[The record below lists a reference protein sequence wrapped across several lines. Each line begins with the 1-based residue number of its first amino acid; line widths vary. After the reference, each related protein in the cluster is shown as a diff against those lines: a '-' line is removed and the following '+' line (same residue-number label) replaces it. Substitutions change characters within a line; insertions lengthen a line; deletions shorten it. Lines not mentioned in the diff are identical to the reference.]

1 MILSSSPHTDKA
13 DPISKLADDLTDLTC
28 QAIRDGTSLDSFERD
43 VFQRVLA
50 LGRVAVD
57 LFLDGQGNGDLGPT
71 VHTEKD
77 GALHR
82 SDTAQ
87 PRAVRTIFGEHAFTA
102 FVYSRGAR
110 QKIELRPIDA
120 RLNLPDGKAS
130 YLFQE
135 FSQLFCVE
143 KAFGVGARQF
153 ETVFHQKVSVAV
165 LEAVNRD
172 MGAQADRFLN
182 EQLSKPKARA
192 EGERRVL
199 TADGKGVPLVNA
211 DAQQVPAF
219 DKKERPG
226 NRRLATWG
234 CIYTVDRFVRTP
246 EQIVAALFRDRTVPQ
261 PPEDR
266 PPPCF
271 KQYRS
276 YFAFRGTAEEPIPGA
291 IRTWTWLAD
300 ETTKRHRSGQPIV
313 RLMDGQPILW
323 ASAEACLDDLVKER
337 RKAEDDMVV
346 VDILD
351 ILHVSSYVWKAAKVF
366 HAHKEQQEAFAQDR
380 LLRLLRGEV
389 TSVVTGLRR
398 MATVNGLSDKDRE
411 LVETVCNYF
420 ANNAKRMRYDE
431 YLRAGY
437 PIATGVIE
445 GACRHVI
452 KDRMEQGGMRWTLE
466 GAEAMLNLRAVNASS
481 EAEAFYVWRQSEG
494 AKRVHPHRQLV
505 EGYQGFK
512 ARSLPETRLHPV
524 KRESRHMWIL
534 QFGSAFWSAALPHQS
549 SRWNSGEWR

>member
-1 MILSSSPHTDKA
+1 MILSSSTNTDKA
-13 DPISKLADDLTDLTC
+13 DRITEMAEDLTDQTR

-43 VFQRVLA
+43 LFQRLLA
-50 LGRVAVD
+50 MGRAAVD
-57 LFLDGQGNGDLGPT
+57 LFLEGQGNGDLGPT
-71 VHTEKD
+71 VHTQKD
-77 GALHR
+77 VALHR

-102 FVYSRGAR
+102 FVYSRAAK
-110 QKIELRPIDA
+110 QMIELRPIDA

-153 ETVFHQKVSVAV
+153 EKVFHQKVSVAV
-165 LEAVNRD
+165 LEDVNRD

-182 EQLSKPKARA
+182 EKLPKPKAKD
-192 EGERRVL
+192 EGELLIL
-199 TADGKGVPLVNA
+199 TADAKGVPLVNA
-211 DAQQVPAF
+211 DAQRVPAF

-226 NRRLATWG
+226 NRRMATLG
-234 CIYTVDRFVRTP
+234 CVYTVDPFVRTP
-246 EQIVAALFRDRTVPQ
+246 EQIVAALFRDPTVTQ

-266 PPPCF
+266 PEPCF
-271 KQYRS
+271 KHYRG
-276 YFAFRGTAEEPIPGA
+276 YFAFQETGEEPIPGA
-291 IRTWTWLAD
+291 IRTWTWLA
-300 ETTKRHRSGQPIV
+300 EEAAKRYRRRQPII

-323 ASAEACLDDLVKER
+323 ASAAACLDDFVKER
-337 RKAEDDMVV
+337 REAEGDMVV

-366 HAHKEQQEAFAQDR
+366 HAHREQQEAFAQER
-380 LLRLLRGEV
+380 LLRILCGEV
-389 TSVVTGLRR
+389 TRVVKGLRR
-398 MATVNGLSDKDRE
+398 MATVNGLGDKDRE
-411 LVETVCNYF
+411 VVATVCNYF
-420 ANNAKRMRYDE
+420 ENNAARMRYDE

-466 GAEAMLNLRAVNASS
+466 GAEAMLNVRAINASS
-481 EAEAFYVWRQSEG
+481 EADAFHVWRQSEG

-505 EGYQGFK
+505 ESYQGFN
-512 ARSLPETRLHPV
+512 A
-524 KRESRHMWIL
+524 
-534 QFGSAFWSAALPHQS
+534 
-549 SRWNSGEWR
+549 